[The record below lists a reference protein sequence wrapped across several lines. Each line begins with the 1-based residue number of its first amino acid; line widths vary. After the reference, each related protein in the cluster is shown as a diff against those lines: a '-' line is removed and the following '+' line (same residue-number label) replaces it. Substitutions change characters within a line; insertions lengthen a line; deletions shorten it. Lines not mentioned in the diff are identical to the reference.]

1 MPRDDDRLLTDPN
14 LQWGSGVIGVCDVC
28 GTRQAVIV
36 LNKERFKL
44 CVLDFLNKTWTRPGL
59 TPGAPLPPY
68 RSERLWY
75 PTGAT
80 SEGKAPAILLSPTR
94 AVRRPAVLFTPDVYG
109 LTTSILD
116 GAIRLAREG
125 FEVLLPDVGKTT
137 SVGPRDHLSMRSA
150 AMFSGGVALDGPRVT
165 HLRRLYAD
173 ALTFVRGREMVDP
186 ERCAVVGLSYGGS
199 LALALAGEDPTLA
212 AAVVAYPMPVRPV
225 DHLKLVSVPVL
236 FIAPGADPASRKS
249 RAQFQGLG
257 AAVEVR
263 YLEFPSAHHDF
274 LARDLRAYDLAAAEA
289 AWGGTISF
297 LKEKL
302 FPAPPKPPA
311 PPVRTTAP
319 SPPAGATPATST
331 PGTAA
336 RPSTPAAAVPSVRA

>member
-44 CVLDFLNKTWTRPGL
+44 CVLDFLNKTWTQPGL

-80 SEGKAPAILLSPTR
+80 TEGKAPAIVLSPTK

-109 LTTSILD
+109 LTTSVLD
-116 GAIRLAREG
+116 GAIRFAKEG
-125 FEVLLPDVGKTT
+125 FEVLLPDVAKTS

-150 AMFSGGVALDGPRVT
+150 ARFSGGVAVEGPRVA

-173 ALTFVRGREMVDP
+173 ALRFLRTREFVDVEK
-186 ERCAVVGLSYGGS
+186 CAVVGLSYGGS
-199 LALALAGEDPTLA
+199 LAIALAGEDPTLA
-212 AAVVAYPMPVRPV
+212 AAVVAYPVPVRPS
-225 DHLKLVSVPVL
+225 DYLKLLSVPVL
-236 FIAPGADPASRKS
+236 FIAPGADPASRKA
-249 RAQFQGLG
+249 RDQFQ
-257 AAVEVR
+257 AVGSAVDVR
-263 YLEFPSAHHDF
+263 YLEFPSARHDF
-274 LARDLRAYDLAAAEA
+274 LARDLRAYDLASAEA
-289 AWGGTISF
+289 AWSGAIAF
-297 LKEKL
+297 LKERL
-302 FPAPPKPPA
+302 LPPPPKPPA
-311 PPVRTTAP
+311 PPVRTTVPPPPSTAP
-319 SPPAGATPATST
+319 PARLGTPAPATASPPPAS
-331 PGTAA
+331 A
-336 RPSTPAAAVPSVRA
+336 